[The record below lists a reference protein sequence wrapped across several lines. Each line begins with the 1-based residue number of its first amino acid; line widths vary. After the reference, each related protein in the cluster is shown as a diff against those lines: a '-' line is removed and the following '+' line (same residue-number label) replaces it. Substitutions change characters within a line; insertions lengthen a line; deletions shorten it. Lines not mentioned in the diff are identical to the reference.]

1 MKIIRI
7 NNKNGHLLNNLN
19 SKENGTVLFYHPQC
33 YHCQMMKPEWEKAKE
48 LLLQKQE
55 KCNLYEVNGEHM
67 DSIHHPLK
75 NSVSGFPT
83 ILNLN
88 NGKIKQFNEERNM
101 DNMLQFIL
109 GNIKNNKPAKKY
121 IQKKKVSFNLNKN
134 NNLIKTKK
142 VLNAK
147 NLVNNLVLN
156 KERMNKKRTI
166 RKKQKKRTT
175 RKKQKKRATLKNKKR
190 KS

>member
-33 YHCQMMKPEWEKAKE
+33 YHCQMMKPEWEKAKQ
-48 LLLQKQE
+48 LLMKE
-55 KCNLYEVNGEHM
+55 KKNCNIYEVNGEYM
-67 DSIHHPLK
+67 DDINHPLK

-88 NGKIKQFNEERNM
+88 NGKIQSFNEERNM
-101 DNMLQFIL
+101 NNMLQFIL
-109 GNIKNNKPAKKY
+109 GNIKNDKKAKQY
-121 IQKKKVSFNLNKN
+121 IKKKVSFKLNN
-134 NNLIKTKK
+134 DLIKNKK
-142 VLNAK
+142 ILNAK
-147 NLVNNLVLN
+147 NLVNNLILN

-166 RKKQKKRTT
+166 RKKQKKTTT
-175 RKKQKKRATLKNKKR
+175 RKKQKKRTTLKKKKKR